1 MVYTEAIPVI
11 RVTLL
16 NEALPET
23 TKKRPAQLRGSVIM
37 EIWKRAFP

>member
-1 MVYTEAIPVI
+1 MVYTEAISVI

-23 TKKRPAQLRGSVIM
+23 PKKDPRNCAGQS
-37 EIWKRAFP
+37 